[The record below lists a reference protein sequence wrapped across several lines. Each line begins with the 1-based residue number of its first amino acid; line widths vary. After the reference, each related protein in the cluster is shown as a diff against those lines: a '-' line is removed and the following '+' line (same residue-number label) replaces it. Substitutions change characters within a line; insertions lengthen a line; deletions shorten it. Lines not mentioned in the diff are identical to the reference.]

1 MIKVNHLPN
10 TFWNRAVKEKIEK
23 VCQQNDVVF
32 MALFGSFA
40 KGKQTPKSD
49 IDILI
54 RFDSSREK
62 SLLDLIHTEN
72 EMRKVFK
79 RRVELLSQE
88 SISPY
93 LRNEILRSMKVVYEK
108 DNLYLRQMIL
118 PRSIRG

>member
-1 MIKVNHLPN
+1 MIKVNHLPK
-10 TFWNRAVKEKIEK
+10 TFRNRVVKEKIEK
-23 VCQQNDVVF
+23 VCRQNDVVF

-40 KGKQTPKSD
+40 KGEQTPKSD

-54 RFDSSREK
+54 KFDSSREK

-72 EMRKVFK
+72 EMRRVFK

-108 DNLYLRQMIL
+108 R
-118 PRSIRG
+118 

>member
-10 TFWNRAVKEKIEK
+10 TFRTRAIRERIEK
-23 VCQQNDVVF
+23 VCRQNDVVF

-40 KGKQTPKSD
+40 RGQQTPKSD

-79 RRVELLSQE
+79 RKVDLLSQE

-108 DNLYLRQMIL
+108 R
-118 PRSIRG
+118 

>member
-10 TFWNRAVKEKIEK
+10 IFRNRAVKDKIED
-23 VCQQNDVVF
+23 VCLQNDVVF

-79 RRVELLSQE
+79 RRVDLLSQG
-88 SISPY
+88 SISPH

-108 DNLYLRQMIL
+108 R
-118 PRSIRG
+118 

>member
-108 DNLYLRQMIL
+108 R
-118 PRSIRG
+118 